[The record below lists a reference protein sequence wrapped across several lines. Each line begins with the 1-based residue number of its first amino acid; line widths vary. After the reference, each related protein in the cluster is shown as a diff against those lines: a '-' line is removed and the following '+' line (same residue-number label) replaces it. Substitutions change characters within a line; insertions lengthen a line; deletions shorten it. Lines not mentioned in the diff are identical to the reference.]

1 MTVFYAIFSALL
13 QGIAEFLPVSSSG
26 HLAALQNLFGQTP
39 DVNANML
46 FIAFLHLGT
55 LIAVFFSF
63 RRDLRSIT
71 AELAILIRGR
81 DDAADSPPTPPARF
95 ALLIAAATAPLILA
109 IPLYGAVRVLF
120 TKTGFIGI
128 MFVATG
134 AILYV
139 TTRYIKAGG
148 KTERTFTVLDAVL
161 VGAAQLLSL
170 IPGLSR
176 VGATVTVGFI
186 RGAERDFAVKFSY
199 LLSVPAVIGVLLATL
214 IGAVRNGIDFSIV
227 PLCLLGTV
235 ISALVGVFA
244 IGFLRL
250 MMSKDKFRVFS
261 YYNIIAGTVLVIL
274 SLIF

>member
-1 MTVFYAIFSALL
+1 MTVIYAIFLALL

-26 HLAALQNLFGQTP
+26 HLAALQNLVGQTP
-39 DVNANML
+39 DVNANLL
-46 FIAFLHLGT
+46 FIAFLHFGT
-55 LIAVFFSF
+55 LIAVFVSF
-63 RRDLRSIT
+63 RRDLRSIS

-81 DDAADSPPTPPARF
+81 DDAADTPPTPPARL
-95 ALLIAAATAPLILA
+95 AILIAAATAPLILA

-120 TKTGFIGI
+120 TKTGFIGV
-128 MFVATG
+128 MLVATG

-139 TTRYIKAGG
+139 TTKYIKSGG
-148 KTERTFTVLDAVL
+148 KTERTFGVLDAVL

-199 LLSVPAVIGVLLATL
+199 LLSIPAVIGAIFATL
-214 IGAVRNGIDFSIV
+214 VGAVRNGIDFSII
-227 PLCLLGTV
+227 PLCLLGTAV
-235 ISALVGVFA
+235 SAVVGIFA
-244 IGFLRL
+244 IGFLRM
-250 MMSKDKFRVFS
+250 MMSKDKFTTFS
-261 YYNIIAGTVLVIL
+261 YYNVIAGTVLIIL